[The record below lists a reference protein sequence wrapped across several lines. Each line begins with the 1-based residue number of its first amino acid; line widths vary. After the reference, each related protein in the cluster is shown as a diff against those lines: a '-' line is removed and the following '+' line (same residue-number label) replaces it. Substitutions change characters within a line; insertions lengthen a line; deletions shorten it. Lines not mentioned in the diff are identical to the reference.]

1 MKKQEHLKDLLQN
14 MNHNNAQIPQ
24 EETILDLGDD
34 YNFDGFEVVRR
45 EFFAHL
51 REPSASFS
59 DCKFSVNI
67 ACLQKLPET
76 TAVQAL
82 INPST
87 HIMALLPCTE
97 DAKDSFIW
105 CKESNGKRKPKP
117 ITCRLF
123 FAKVVDLMGWNPN
136 YRYKLLGKLVQANG
150 MKLLVFDLNATEMF
164 QRTITQEGKLKSS
177 RKPIFPAEW
186 QTQFGL
192 PYSEHQQALKIDI
205 FDGYAVYSIK
215 DTNVINGTID
225 TATSHKESSTSEQML
240 SNDYN

>member
-1 MKKQEHLKDLLQN
+1 MTNQEKKNEPIHS
-14 MNHNNAQIPQ
+14 MNTGSIQSPQ
-24 EETILDLGDD
+24 EDMIPDLGDD
-34 YNFDGFEVVRR
+34 YSFDGFEVVRR

-51 REPSASFS
+51 REPSASFC
-59 DCKFSVNI
+59 DCRFSINA
-67 ACLQKLPET
+67 ACLQKFPET

-87 HIMALLPCTE
+87 HIMALLPCDE

-150 MKLLVFDLNATEMF
+150 TKLLVFDLNATEMF
-164 QRTITQEGKLKSS
+164 QRTVTQEGKLKSS

-186 QTQFGL
+186 QTQFGI

-215 DTNVINGTID
+215 DAATNAPAVTR
-225 TATSHKESSTSEQML
+225 APSTEPYTDEQMP
-240 SNDYN
+240 